1 MFYFFTPLM
10 YRIFPLLQVWV
21 IRFTSSSPPPQG
33 YHTRVPHTMLVAA
46 SLATAFTLP
55 ARLPPLASSARY
67 AAVHM
72 LDNDGNKS
80 DRYNFEDPRQI
91 LNNFFNP
98 SGKVPK
104 VFKTG
109 GKSGK
114 DTSEA
119 SGSSDGAIQEMI
131 QDSCIDWGALS
142 PREVAAAFMMLKGG
156 SLC

>member
-1 MFYFFTPLM
+1 
-10 YRIFPLLQVWV
+10 
-21 IRFTSSSPPPQG
+21 
-33 YHTRVPHTMLVAA
+33 MLVAGA

-55 ARLPPLASSARY
+55 ARLPPLASGARC

-72 LDNDGNKS
+72 LDNDGNTS
-80 DRYNFEDPRQI
+80 GRYSFEDPRQI
-91 LNNFFNP
+91 LNNFFYP

-114 DTSEA
+114 DTSET
-119 SGSSDGAIQEMI
+119 SRSSDGELQDMI

-142 PREVAAAFMMLKGG
+142 AREVAAAFMMLKGG

>member
-1 MFYFFTPLM
+1 
-10 YRIFPLLQVWV
+10 
-21 IRFTSSSPPPQG
+21 
-33 YHTRVPHTMLVAA
+33 MLVAA

-80 DRYNFEDPRQI
+80 GRYNFEDPRQI

-109 GKSGK
+109 GKSVK

-119 SGSSDGAIQEMI
+119 SGSSDGDIQEMI

-142 PREVAAAFMMLKGG
+142 AREVAAAFMMLKGG

>member
-1 MFYFFTPLM
+1 
-10 YRIFPLLQVWV
+10 
-21 IRFTSSSPPPQG
+21 
-33 YHTRVPHTMLVAA
+33 MLVAA

-80 DRYNFEDPRQI
+80 GRYNFEDPRQI

-109 GKSGK
+109 GKSVK
-114 DTSEA
+114 DTGYKA
-119 SGSSDGAIQEMI
+119 TIAGSVSLAHHVRTVAPMYDVPVVIHSDHCAKKLLPWFE
-131 QDSCIDWGALS
+131 
-142 PREVAAAFMMLKGG
+142 
-156 SLC
+156 